1 MRDEDLPA
9 VRAIPL
15 FARMEEEHFQPLM
28 RAAYF
33 QQFPEAVH
41 LIREGDRADFLH
53 VLFDG
58 AVELF
63 AAGNGRESLV
73 DVVRPYQTFILA
85 AVVRDAVHLMSARTV
100 SVSKVLMIPS
110 QNIREAFEADAAFA
124 RSVVLE
130 LGGRYRGM
138 VKALKNQKL
147 RTSVERLANYLL
159 QELEAQGGTDKLVL
173 PMEKRA
179 LASLLGMTPENLS
192 RAFGTLGPYGV
203 SVEGPAVRLTKLR
216 DLRVLA
222 KPNPLIDDPEN

>member
-9 VRAIPL
+9 IRAIPL
-15 FARMEEEHFQPLM
+15 FAQMEEQNFQPLM

-33 QQFPEAVH
+33 QQFPEAVQ

-53 VLFDG
+53 VVFDG

-63 AAGNGRESLV
+63 AASNGRESLI
-73 DVVRPYQTFILA
+73 DVVRPHQTFILA

-100 SVSKVLMIPS
+100 TLSKVLMIPS
-110 QNIREAFEADAAFA
+110 QNIRDVFEADAAFA
-124 RSVVLE
+124 RSVVVE
-130 LGGRYRGM
+130 LGARYRDM

-159 QELEAQGGTDKLVL
+159 QQLKAQGDADKLVL

-203 SVEGPAVRLTKLR
+203 QVEGATVRVTKLK
-216 DLRVLA
+216 DLRTLA
-222 KPNPLIDDPEN
+222 KPSLLIDDPDT